1 MADKEKNN
9 NSSSSKSMEPR
20 VSGGEIES
28 KASANNKNTPYP
40 PHGSSS
46 SWQRPSY
53 PNPPETSNPDPATLR
68 DQWRYASRQYSRWY
82 SQAWGA
88 AILAGMAFY
97 ALGWIV
103 KGSNPLPSWQD
114 YYHHHYRRN
123 PWYGDDRDSKSSSD
137 SKSDGEKR

>member
-1 MADKEKNN
+1 MADKETNS
-9 NSSSSKSMEPR
+9 NSSSSSSNSSKSMEPR
-20 VSGGEIES
+20 VPGGEIES
-28 KASANNKNTPYP
+28 KTTPYP
-40 PHGSSS
+40 HG
-46 SWQRPSY
+46 WQRPSY

-68 DQWRYASRQYSRWY
+68 EQWRYASRQYSRWY

-114 YYHHHYRRN
+114 YYHHRGY
-123 PWYGDDRDSKSSSD
+123 PWYHRSDRDSNSSSSD
-137 SKSDGEKR
+137 SKSDDDKR